1 MEADNLKETQNSI
14 EKQAH
19 LLESAGLKVKV
30 TITASTVEMII
41 EPPNSSNLMILT
53 EHSNPPNPPNPKR

>member
-1 MEADNLKETQNSI
+1 MDAENLKETQNLI
-14 EKQAH
+14 EKQPH

-41 EPPNSSNLMILT
+41 EPPNSLNLTILP
-53 EHSNPPNPPNPKR
+53 EHPNPVNPPNSKR